1 METTEP
7 IAALEAAALEQLK
20 RHGLVQPGDRVI
32 AAVSGGADS
41 MALLLFFLRCGPA
54 LGLTVE
60 VAHVDHG
67 LRGEASARDAAF
79 VASFCRARG
88 VPLHRFSAPEE
99 GVVPPEGAGE
109 AWARQLRYGFFE
121 RLCREHGAKLATAH
135 TKNDQAETLL
145 LHLARGCGPAGAA
158 GIPAVRGAVIRPFL
172 TVSRRQTEAYCRAL
186 GQPWVMDETNAADN
200 YARNRVRRYAL
211 PALET
216 VNPQAVEALARFCD
230 RMALV
235 DGYLAAQADT
245 LLETA
250 KQGSGWRLSTLNEAH
265 PAVRDEAFAR
275 ILGPNAR
282 EDAVAR
288 LAARKARK
296 NGTKVIY
303 TAHGFHFY
311 KGAPWLNWLVYFPVE
326 WLLSPLTDVLIT
338 INRED
343 YERAKRLLRAKKVVY
358 IPGVGIDVSRFRGNG
373 EQGVALRRELG
384 IPDGAAVLLS
394 VGDLNK
400 NKNHRAVL
408 EALARMENRN
418 LHYVV
423 CGRGPLKEE
432 LEAFA
437 REKGLAD
444 RVRFMGYR
452 DDIPAFYAMADV
464 FVFPSFREGLSVSV
478 MEAMA
483 SGLPIVCSRIRGNT
497 DMVEDGVNGYLME
510 PGNPDSIA
518 GALRRLENREK
529 REEISRNNLKKAEIY
544 SLGVIAEQ
552 YRQL

>member
-1 METTEP
+1 MKKV
-7 IAALEAAALEQLK
+7 L
-20 RHGLVQPGDRVI
+20 
-32 AAVSGGADS
+32 
-41 MALLLFFLRCGPA
+41 
-54 LGLTVE
+54 
-60 VAHVDHG
+60 
-67 LRGEASARDAAF
+67 F
-79 VASFCRARG
+79 VATLVKNHIAEFHLPYLKLFQDMGWQTAVAAKNDYENPADCVIPHCDVFYD
-88 VPLHRFSAPEE
+88 VP
-99 GVVPPEGAGE
+99 
-109 AWARQLRYGFFE
+109 FE
-121 RLCREHGAKLATAH
+121 RSPLKKGNLTAYRRVKRIIREGGYDIIHCHTPVGA
-135 TKNDQAETLL
+135 
-145 LHLARGCGPAGAA
+145 
-158 GIPAVRGAVIRPFL
+158 
-172 TVSRRQTEAYCRAL
+172 
-186 GQPWVMDETNAADN
+186 
-200 YARNRVRRYAL
+200 
-211 PALET
+211 
-216 VNPQAVEALARFCD
+216 
-230 RMALV
+230 
-235 DGYLAAQADT
+235 
-245 LLETA
+245 
-250 KQGSGWRLSTLNEAH
+250 
-265 PAVRDEAFAR
+265 
-275 ILGPNAR
+275 
-282 EDAVAR
+282 AVAR

-358 IPGVGIDVSRFRGNG
+358 IPGVGIDTARFRGNAEKG
-373 EQGVALRRELG
+373 AALRRELG
-384 IPDGAAVLLS
+384 IPDEAAVLLS

-437 REKGLAD
+437 REKGLGD

-452 DDIPAFYAMADV
+452 NDIPAFYAMADV

-483 SGLPIVCSRIRGNT
+483 SGLPVVCSRIRGNT

-518 GALRRLENREK
+518 GALRRLEDGGK
-529 REEISRNNLKKAEIY
+529 WEEISRNNLEKAEEY
-544 SLGVIAEQ
+544 SLAVIAEQ
-552 YRQL
+552 YRKVYLEANG

>member
-79 VASFCRARG
+79 VAAFCRARG

-288 LAARKARK
+288 LAALARAAE
-296 NGTKVIY
+296 NGKQ
-303 TAHGFHFY
+303 
-311 KGAPWLNWLVYFPVE
+311 VY
-326 WLLSPLTDVLIT
+326 VLFESQARFDEE
-338 INRED
+338 NNLFWG
-343 YERAKRLLRAKKVVY
+343 ER
-358 IPGVGIDVSRFRGNG
+358 
-373 EQGVALRRELG
+373 LRRAG
-384 IPDGAAVLLS
+384 CRVSFGFPG
-394 VGDLNK
+394 
-400 NKNHRAVL
+400 
-408 EALARMENRN
+408 
-418 LHYVV
+418 
-423 CGRGPLKEE
+423 LK
-432 LEAFA
+432 
-437 REKGLAD
+437 
-444 RVRFMGYR
+444 
-452 DDIPAFYAMADV
+452 
-464 FVFPSFREGLSVSV
+464 
-478 MEAMA
+478 
-483 SGLPIVCSRIRGNT
+483 
-497 DMVEDGVNGYLME
+497 
-510 PGNPDSIA
+510 
-518 GALRRLENREK
+518 
-529 REEISRNNLKKAEIY
+529 
-544 SLGVIAEQ
+544 
-552 YRQL
+552 

>member
-1 METTEP
+1 MKKV
-7 IAALEAAALEQLK
+7 L
-20 RHGLVQPGDRVI
+20 
-32 AAVSGGADS
+32 
-41 MALLLFFLRCGPA
+41 
-54 LGLTVE
+54 
-60 VAHVDHG
+60 
-67 LRGEASARDAAF
+67 F
-79 VASFCRARG
+79 VATLVKNHIAEFHLPYLKLFQDMGWQTAVAAKNDYENPADCVIPHCDVFYD
-88 VPLHRFSAPEE
+88 VP
-99 GVVPPEGAGE
+99 
-109 AWARQLRYGFFE
+109 FE
-121 RLCREHGAKLATAH
+121 RSPLKKGNLTAYRRVKRIIREGGYDIIHCHTPVGA
-135 TKNDQAETLL
+135 
-145 LHLARGCGPAGAA
+145 
-158 GIPAVRGAVIRPFL
+158 
-172 TVSRRQTEAYCRAL
+172 
-186 GQPWVMDETNAADN
+186 
-200 YARNRVRRYAL
+200 
-211 PALET
+211 
-216 VNPQAVEALARFCD
+216 
-230 RMALV
+230 
-235 DGYLAAQADT
+235 
-245 LLETA
+245 
-250 KQGSGWRLSTLNEAH
+250 
-265 PAVRDEAFAR
+265 
-275 ILGPNAR
+275 
-282 EDAVAR
+282 AVAR

-296 NGTKVIY
+296 NGSKVIY

-326 WLLSPLTDVLIT
+326 WLLSPMTDVLIT

-497 DMVEDGVNGYLME
+497 DMVEDGVNGYLTE

-518 GALRRLENREK
+518 GALRRLEDGEK
-529 REEISRNNLKKAEIY
+529 REEISRNNLEKAEIY

-552 YRQL
+552 YRQLYLEANG

>member
-1 METTEP
+1 MKKV
-7 IAALEAAALEQLK
+7 L
-20 RHGLVQPGDRVI
+20 
-32 AAVSGGADS
+32 
-41 MALLLFFLRCGPA
+41 
-54 LGLTVE
+54 
-60 VAHVDHG
+60 
-67 LRGEASARDAAF
+67 F
-79 VASFCRARG
+79 VATLVKNHIAEFHLPYLKLFQDMGWQTAVAAKNDYENPADCVIPHCDVFYD
-88 VPLHRFSAPEE
+88 VP
-99 GVVPPEGAGE
+99 
-109 AWARQLRYGFFE
+109 FE
-121 RLCREHGAKLATAH
+121 RSPLKKGNLTAYRRVKRIIREGGYNIIHCHTPVGA
-135 TKNDQAETLL
+135 
-145 LHLARGCGPAGAA
+145 
-158 GIPAVRGAVIRPFL
+158 
-172 TVSRRQTEAYCRAL
+172 
-186 GQPWVMDETNAADN
+186 
-200 YARNRVRRYAL
+200 
-211 PALET
+211 
-216 VNPQAVEALARFCD
+216 
-230 RMALV
+230 
-235 DGYLAAQADT
+235 
-245 LLETA
+245 
-250 KQGSGWRLSTLNEAH
+250 
-265 PAVRDEAFAR
+265 
-275 ILGPNAR
+275 
-282 EDAVAR
+282 AVAR

-358 IPGVGIDVSRFRGNG
+358 IPGVGIDVSRFRGNA
-373 EQGVALRRELG
+373 EQGAALRRELG
-384 IPDGAAVLLS
+384 IPEDAAVLLS

-437 REKGLAD
+437 REKGLGD
-444 RVRFMGYR
+444 RVRFVGYR
-452 DDIPAFYAMADV
+452 NDIPAFYAMADV

-497 DMVEDGVNGYLME
+497 DMVEDGVNGYLTE

-518 GALRRLENREK
+518 GALRRLEDGGK
-529 REEISRNNLKKAEIY
+529 REEISRNNLEKAEIY

-552 YRQL
+552 YRQLYLEANG

>member
-1 METTEP
+1 MKKV
-7 IAALEAAALEQLK
+7 L
-20 RHGLVQPGDRVI
+20 
-32 AAVSGGADS
+32 
-41 MALLLFFLRCGPA
+41 
-54 LGLTVE
+54 
-60 VAHVDHG
+60 
-67 LRGEASARDAAF
+67 F
-79 VASFCRARG
+79 VATLVKNHIAEFHLPYLKLFQDMGWQTAVAAKNDYENPADCVIPHCDVFYD
-88 VPLHRFSAPEE
+88 VP
-99 GVVPPEGAGE
+99 
-109 AWARQLRYGFFE
+109 FE
-121 RLCREHGAKLATAH
+121 RSPLKKGNLTAYRRVKRIIREGGYDIIHCHTPVGA
-135 TKNDQAETLL
+135 
-145 LHLARGCGPAGAA
+145 
-158 GIPAVRGAVIRPFL
+158 
-172 TVSRRQTEAYCRAL
+172 
-186 GQPWVMDETNAADN
+186 
-200 YARNRVRRYAL
+200 
-211 PALET
+211 
-216 VNPQAVEALARFCD
+216 
-230 RMALV
+230 
-235 DGYLAAQADT
+235 
-245 LLETA
+245 
-250 KQGSGWRLSTLNEAH
+250 
-265 PAVRDEAFAR
+265 
-275 ILGPNAR
+275 
-282 EDAVAR
+282 AVAR

-296 NGTKVIY
+296 NGSKVIY

-373 EQGVALRRELG
+373 EQGAALRRELG

-432 LEAFA
+432 LETFA

-497 DMVEDGVNGYLME
+497 DMVEDGVNGYLTE

-518 GALRRLENREK
+518 GALRRLEDGEK
-529 REEISRNNLKKAEIY
+529 REEISRNNLEKAEIY

-552 YRQL
+552 YRQLYLEANG

>member
-1 METTEP
+1 MKKV
-7 IAALEAAALEQLK
+7 L
-20 RHGLVQPGDRVI
+20 
-32 AAVSGGADS
+32 
-41 MALLLFFLRCGPA
+41 
-54 LGLTVE
+54 
-60 VAHVDHG
+60 
-67 LRGEASARDAAF
+67 F
-79 VASFCRARG
+79 VATLVKNHIAEFHLPYLKLFQDMGWQTAVAAKNDYENPADCVIPHCDVFYD
-88 VPLHRFSAPEE
+88 VP
-99 GVVPPEGAGE
+99 
-109 AWARQLRYGFFE
+109 FE
-121 RLCREHGAKLATAH
+121 RSPLKKGNLTAYRRVKRIIREGGYDIIHCHTPVGA
-135 TKNDQAETLL
+135 
-145 LHLARGCGPAGAA
+145 
-158 GIPAVRGAVIRPFL
+158 
-172 TVSRRQTEAYCRAL
+172 
-186 GQPWVMDETNAADN
+186 
-200 YARNRVRRYAL
+200 
-211 PALET
+211 
-216 VNPQAVEALARFCD
+216 
-230 RMALV
+230 
-235 DGYLAAQADT
+235 
-245 LLETA
+245 
-250 KQGSGWRLSTLNEAH
+250 
-265 PAVRDEAFAR
+265 
-275 ILGPNAR
+275 
-282 EDAVAR
+282 AVAR
-288 LAARKARK
+288 LAARKARR
-296 NGTKVIY
+296 NGSKVIY

-373 EQGVALRRELG
+373 EQGAALRRELG

-394 VGDLNK
+394 VGELNK

-552 YRQL
+552 YRQLYLEANG

>member
-1 METTEP
+1 MKKV
-7 IAALEAAALEQLK
+7 L
-20 RHGLVQPGDRVI
+20 
-32 AAVSGGADS
+32 
-41 MALLLFFLRCGPA
+41 
-54 LGLTVE
+54 
-60 VAHVDHG
+60 
-67 LRGEASARDAAF
+67 F
-79 VASFCRARG
+79 VATLVKNHIAEFHLPYLKLFQDMGWQTAVAAKNDYENPADCVIPYCDVFYD
-88 VPLHRFSAPEE
+88 VP
-99 GVVPPEGAGE
+99 
-109 AWARQLRYGFFE
+109 FE
-121 RLCREHGAKLATAH
+121 RSPLKKGNLTAYRRVKRIIRKGGYDIIHCHTPVGA
-135 TKNDQAETLL
+135 
-145 LHLARGCGPAGAA
+145 
-158 GIPAVRGAVIRPFL
+158 
-172 TVSRRQTEAYCRAL
+172 
-186 GQPWVMDETNAADN
+186 
-200 YARNRVRRYAL
+200 
-211 PALET
+211 
-216 VNPQAVEALARFCD
+216 
-230 RMALV
+230 
-235 DGYLAAQADT
+235 
-245 LLETA
+245 
-250 KQGSGWRLSTLNEAH
+250 
-265 PAVRDEAFAR
+265 
-275 ILGPNAR
+275 
-282 EDAVAR
+282 AVAR
-288 LAARKARK
+288 LAARKARR
-296 NGTKVIY
+296 NGSKVIY

-384 IPDGAAVLLS
+384 IPEDAAVLLS

-497 DMVEDGVNGYLME
+497 DMVEEGVNGYLME
-510 PGNPDSIA
+510 PGDPDSIA
-518 GALRRLENREK
+518 GALRRLEDGGK

-552 YRQL
+552 YRQLYLEANG

>member
-20 RHGLVQPGDRVI
+20 RQGLVQPGDRVI

-79 VASFCRARG
+79 VAAFCRARG

-288 LAARKARK
+288 LAA
-296 NGTKVIY
+296 
-303 TAHGFHFY
+303 
-311 KGAPWLNWLVYFPVE
+311 
-326 WLLSPLTDVLIT
+326 
-338 INRED
+338 
-343 YERAKRLLRAKKVVY
+343 
-358 IPGVGIDVSRFRGNG
+358 
-373 EQGVALRRELG
+373 
-384 IPDGAAVLLS
+384 
-394 VGDLNK
+394 
-400 NKNHRAVL
+400 
-408 EALARMENRN
+408 LAREAIPALYILYGQLMHAHRRLWERDMKRFGWEV
-418 LHYVV
+418 LSLRYGAVTGRLRDV
-423 CGRGPLKEE
+423 QDELSRYLCGELATIEE
-432 LEAFA
+432 LDAEPMPGE
-437 REKGLAD
+437 RYGLFQ
-444 RVRFMGYR
+444 RWVTPTVGM
-452 DDIPAFYAMADV
+452 
-464 FVFPSFREGLSVSV
+464 
-478 MEAMA
+478 
-483 SGLPIVCSRIRGNT
+483 
-497 DMVEDGVNGYLME
+497 
-510 PGNPDSIA
+510 
-518 GALRRLENREK
+518 
-529 REEISRNNLKKAEIY
+529 
-544 SLGVIAEQ
+544 
-552 YRQL
+552 

>member
-1 METTEP
+1 MKKV
-7 IAALEAAALEQLK
+7 L
-20 RHGLVQPGDRVI
+20 
-32 AAVSGGADS
+32 
-41 MALLLFFLRCGPA
+41 
-54 LGLTVE
+54 
-60 VAHVDHG
+60 
-67 LRGEASARDAAF
+67 F
-79 VASFCRARG
+79 VATLVKNHIAEFHLPYLKLFQDMGWQTAVAAKNDYENPADCVIPHCDVFYD
-88 VPLHRFSAPEE
+88 VP
-99 GVVPPEGAGE
+99 
-109 AWARQLRYGFFE
+109 FE
-121 RLCREHGAKLATAH
+121 RSPLKKGNLTAYRRVKRIIREGGYDIIHCHTPVGA
-135 TKNDQAETLL
+135 
-145 LHLARGCGPAGAA
+145 
-158 GIPAVRGAVIRPFL
+158 
-172 TVSRRQTEAYCRAL
+172 
-186 GQPWVMDETNAADN
+186 
-200 YARNRVRRYAL
+200 
-211 PALET
+211 
-216 VNPQAVEALARFCD
+216 
-230 RMALV
+230 
-235 DGYLAAQADT
+235 
-245 LLETA
+245 
-250 KQGSGWRLSTLNEAH
+250 
-265 PAVRDEAFAR
+265 
-275 ILGPNAR
+275 
-282 EDAVAR
+282 AVAR
-288 LAARKARK
+288 LAARKARR
-296 NGTKVIY
+296 NGSKVIY

-373 EQGVALRRELG
+373 EQGAALRRELG

-552 YRQL
+552 YRQLYLEANG

>member
-1 METTEP
+1 MKKV
-7 IAALEAAALEQLK
+7 L
-20 RHGLVQPGDRVI
+20 
-32 AAVSGGADS
+32 
-41 MALLLFFLRCGPA
+41 
-54 LGLTVE
+54 
-60 VAHVDHG
+60 
-67 LRGEASARDAAF
+67 F
-79 VASFCRARG
+79 VATLVKNHIAEFHLPYLKLFQDMGWQTAVAAKNDYENPADCVIPHCDVFYD
-88 VPLHRFSAPEE
+88 VP
-99 GVVPPEGAGE
+99 
-109 AWARQLRYGFFE
+109 FE
-121 RLCREHGAKLATAH
+121 RSPLKKGNLTAYRRVKRIIREGGYDIIHCHTPVGA
-135 TKNDQAETLL
+135 
-145 LHLARGCGPAGAA
+145 
-158 GIPAVRGAVIRPFL
+158 
-172 TVSRRQTEAYCRAL
+172 
-186 GQPWVMDETNAADN
+186 
-200 YARNRVRRYAL
+200 
-211 PALET
+211 
-216 VNPQAVEALARFCD
+216 
-230 RMALV
+230 
-235 DGYLAAQADT
+235 
-245 LLETA
+245 
-250 KQGSGWRLSTLNEAH
+250 
-265 PAVRDEAFAR
+265 
-275 ILGPNAR
+275 
-282 EDAVAR
+282 AVAR

-296 NGTKVIY
+296 NGSKVIY

-373 EQGVALRRELG
+373 AQGAALRRELG
-384 IPDGAAVLLS
+384 IPEDAAVLLS

-552 YRQL
+552 YRQLYLEANG

>member
-1 METTEP
+1 MKKV
-7 IAALEAAALEQLK
+7 L
-20 RHGLVQPGDRVI
+20 
-32 AAVSGGADS
+32 
-41 MALLLFFLRCGPA
+41 
-54 LGLTVE
+54 
-60 VAHVDHG
+60 
-67 LRGEASARDAAF
+67 F
-79 VASFCRARG
+79 VATLVKNHIAEFHLPYLKLFQDMGWQTAVAAKNDYENPADCVIPYCDVFYD
-88 VPLHRFSAPEE
+88 VP
-99 GVVPPEGAGE
+99 
-109 AWARQLRYGFFE
+109 FE
-121 RLCREHGAKLATAH
+121 RSPLKKGNLTAYRRVKRIIRKGGYDIIHCHTPVGA
-135 TKNDQAETLL
+135 
-145 LHLARGCGPAGAA
+145 
-158 GIPAVRGAVIRPFL
+158 
-172 TVSRRQTEAYCRAL
+172 
-186 GQPWVMDETNAADN
+186 
-200 YARNRVRRYAL
+200 
-211 PALET
+211 
-216 VNPQAVEALARFCD
+216 
-230 RMALV
+230 
-235 DGYLAAQADT
+235 
-245 LLETA
+245 
-250 KQGSGWRLSTLNEAH
+250 
-265 PAVRDEAFAR
+265 
-275 ILGPNAR
+275 
-282 EDAVAR
+282 AVAR
-288 LAARKARK
+288 LAARKARR
-296 NGTKVIY
+296 NGSKVIY

-343 YERAKRLLRAKKVVY
+343 YDRAKRLLRAKKVVY

-384 IPDGAAVLLS
+384 IPEDAAVLLS

-510 PGNPDSIA
+510 PGDPDSIA
-518 GALRRLENREK
+518 GALRRLEDGEK

-552 YRQL
+552 YRQLYLEANG

>member
-1 METTEP
+1 MKKV
-7 IAALEAAALEQLK
+7 L
-20 RHGLVQPGDRVI
+20 
-32 AAVSGGADS
+32 
-41 MALLLFFLRCGPA
+41 
-54 LGLTVE
+54 
-60 VAHVDHG
+60 
-67 LRGEASARDAAF
+67 F
-79 VASFCRARG
+79 VATLVKNHIAEFHLPYLKLFQDMGWQTAVAAKNDYENPADCVIPHCDVFYD
-88 VPLHRFSAPEE
+88 VP
-99 GVVPPEGAGE
+99 
-109 AWARQLRYGFFE
+109 FE
-121 RLCREHGAKLATAH
+121 RSPLKKGNLTAYRRVKRIIREGGYDIIHCHTPVGA
-135 TKNDQAETLL
+135 
-145 LHLARGCGPAGAA
+145 
-158 GIPAVRGAVIRPFL
+158 
-172 TVSRRQTEAYCRAL
+172 
-186 GQPWVMDETNAADN
+186 
-200 YARNRVRRYAL
+200 
-211 PALET
+211 
-216 VNPQAVEALARFCD
+216 
-230 RMALV
+230 
-235 DGYLAAQADT
+235 
-245 LLETA
+245 
-250 KQGSGWRLSTLNEAH
+250 
-265 PAVRDEAFAR
+265 
-275 ILGPNAR
+275 
-282 EDAVAR
+282 AVAR

-296 NGTKVIY
+296 NGSKVIY

-358 IPGVGIDVSRFRGNG
+358 IPGVGIDTARFRGNAEKG
-373 EQGVALRRELG
+373 AALRRELG
-384 IPDGAAVLLS
+384 IPDEAAVLLS

-432 LEAFA
+432 LETFA

-518 GALRRLENREK
+518 GALRRLEDGGK

-552 YRQL
+552 YRQLYLEANG